1 MMAAKTKPLRWFFSP
16 FLNGKCAGHSFA
28 KKLILFHHSVR
39 LRCSTQESMVQIR
52 CGSWH
57 WCRTGGKEVL
67 CEWWDQNCPTA
78 GHLTTAPKYVQTDAN
93 SACCPSRLPCSAALK
108 GTMICRGKLILMAD
122 ADGAT
127 KFSDLEKAEA
137 ALCDLSPKPVW
148 KGGVPFSHT

>member
-1 MMAAKTKPLRWFFSP
+1 MMAAKTKPLRWFF
-16 FLNGKCAGHSFA
+16 FLFKWKMCLTFIC
-28 KKLILFHHSVR
+28 KKLIFFHHSVR

-67 CEWWDQNCPTA
+67 CEWWDQKCPTA
-78 GHLTTAPKYVQTDAN
+78 GRLTTAPKYNQIDAN
-93 SACCPSRLPCSAALK
+93 FACCSSCLPCSATLK
-108 GTMICRGKLILMAD
+108 GAMICRGRLILMAD

-127 KFSDLEKAEA
+127 KFSDLEKVEA

-148 KGGVPFSHT
+148 RRGGVPFSHT